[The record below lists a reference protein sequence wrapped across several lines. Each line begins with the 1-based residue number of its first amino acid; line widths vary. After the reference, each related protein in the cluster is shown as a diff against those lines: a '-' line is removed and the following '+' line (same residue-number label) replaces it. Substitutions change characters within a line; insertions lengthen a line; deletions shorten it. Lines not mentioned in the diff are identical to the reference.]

1 MERYFKGNLKKATM
15 QLDKV
20 MAAEVTII
28 DHPFAQHKLT
38 LMRQADTS
46 TAKFRQLLKEVGML
60 LAYEVTRDLPLKYEP
75 IKTPL
80 APMMA
85 PMLAPEKKMVVVSIM
100 RAGQG
105 LLDGILELMPS
116 ARVGHIGLYREPT
129 THVAI
134 EYYFKLPHDVEQRD
148 ILVVDPMLATGNS
161 AVAAVDRL
169 KEVGPMSMKFLCLL
183 AAPEGIKHFHEQHP
197 DVPIYTAAI
206 DECLDEHGY
215 ILPGLGDAGDRLYG
229 TK

>member
-1 MERYFKGNLKKATM
+1 MERSFNEELPFMSA
-15 QLDKV
+15 Q
-20 MAAEVTII
+20 VTVIN
-28 DHPFAQHKLT
+28 HPFVQHKLT

-60 LAYEVTRDLPLKYEP
+60 LAYEVTRDLPLKYEE

-85 PMLAPEKKMVVVSIM
+85 PMIASEKKMVIVSIM
-100 RAGQG
+100 RAGLG

-116 ARVGHIGLYREPT
+116 VRVGHIGLYREPT
-129 THVAI
+129 THIAI
-134 EYYFKLPHDVEQRD
+134 EYYFKLPHDIEHRD
-148 ILVVDPMLATGNS
+148 ILIVDPILATGNS
-161 AVAAVDRL
+161 AVAAVERI

-183 AAPEGIKHFHEQHP
+183 AAPEGIEHFHEQHP

-206 DECLDEHGY
+206 DDKLDEHGY
-215 ILPGLGDAGDRLYG
+215 IVPGLGDAGDRLYG
-229 TK
+229 TRS